1 MKKKRNLRWPWEE
14 QTIWVEN
21 RLKKKIYVM
30 IMPNPDYV
38 MGEILVSFASIGSG
52 ALGIVKTASDL
63 LRVLRCI
70 SLIKNAKDIIDKLK
84 GVVPK
89 SALTLHPNSRM
100 EVYNAWFND
109 PGRFLN
115 PVTATFE
122 MFGGKTK
129 TIIITDEDFKNTV
142 MFNTEVTKT
151 YYVDE
156 TGVAPPMHYWNG
168 GHVTSG
174 LLSSTGPSLIRMSE
188 DEMLMAYRHYKG
200 ERIYIAELEQGSWHT
215 KGRGW
220 LNCDSKE
227 GIGVTSMQGNL
238 CLVAR
243 DHQGDQMF
251 SLWQPDKHI
260 PFDAG
265 RTWMG
270 PDIQGKPSA
279 TTVGDTTYFV
289 AKHYPGNAVMWAI
302 RSADGHTESGN
313 TGLNT
318 KHSPS
323 IHAYKGKLYLFF
335 ARMDTQ
341 QICVAVS
348 SDGREW
354 KEVRN
359 DLHQT
364 NAAVALTIY
373 KDRLYVFY
381 RDVSG
386 NGVFYMWT
394 KDGSTFEDPRDR
406 YFGFD
411 VAGPPTASPMPGENG
426 IMVAGI
432 LTAEWQF
439 SDPASFPDSEAIIWT
454 ILMPWEPPKS
464 SVPIRTITPRVRPPK
479 KAAKKSSSKKAATK
493 KSATKKTEKSKGKA
507 TTKAKK
513 K

>member
-1 MKKKRNLRWPWEE
+1 MKKKKNLRWPWEE

-21 RLKKKIYVM
+21 KLNKKIYVM

-38 MGEILVSFASIGSG
+38 MAEVLVSFVGMGST
-52 ALGIVKTASDL
+52 ALSIVKTASDL
-63 LRVLRCI
+63 VRVLRCI
-70 SLIKNAKDIIDKLK
+70 SLIKNAKEIIDKLN

-89 SALTLHPNSRM
+89 SAITMPPRSRM

-115 PVTATFE
+115 PVTTTFE
-122 MFGGKTK
+122 MFGGKTR

-142 MFNTEVTKT
+142 MFNTEVAKS
-151 YYVDE
+151 YWVDE

-174 LLSSTGPSLIRMSE
+174 LLSSTGPSLVRMTQ
-188 DEMLMAYRHYKG
+188 DEMLMAYRHNKG
-200 ERIYIAELEQGSWHT
+200 ERIYIAEFDSGGWKS
-215 KGRGW
+215 KGQGW

-227 GIGVTSMQGNL
+227 GIGVTNMQGNL

-243 DHQGDQMF
+243 DHKGDQMF

-265 RTWMG
+265 RTWIG

-302 RSADGHTESGN
+302 RRADGQIEWGN

-318 KHSPS
+318 KHSPA

-341 QICVAVS
+341 QIVVAVS
-348 SDGREW
+348 DDGKNW

-381 RDVSG
+381 RDVAG
-386 NGVFYMWT
+386 DGVFYMWT
-394 KDGSTFEDPRDR
+394 QDGSKFEDPAHR

-432 LTAEWQF
+432 LTAEWRLA
-439 SDPASFPDSEAIIWT
+439 DPTNFPDAEAIIWT
-454 ILMPWEPPKS
+454 IVMPWEPPKS
-464 SVPIRTITPRVRPPK
+464 AVPIKTIRPRPRLAK
-479 KAAKKSSSKKAATK
+479 KAAKKSTSKKPAAK
-493 KSATKKTEKSKGKA
+493 KPAAKRDAGSKGKA